1 MNQVNWSPLL
11 VELLEVTYCCSST
24 SALIPEQ
31 LNSSYS
37 LGVSTTLASLTL
49 MHLDVVSTA
58 SIAYIDMDRTN
69 RFHRHFYIQCPNLL
83 FTIPLQFWL
92 KAPLNALQHSGAFL

>member
-1 MNQVNWSPLL
+1 MNQANWSPLL

-31 LNSSYS
+31 LNSRYS

-69 RFHRHFYIQCPNLL
+69 SFHRHFYIQCPNLV
-83 FTIPLQFWL
+83 FTIRIKLCLEVFV
-92 KAPLNALQHSGAFL
+92 HFLRGISAK

>member
-1 MNQVNWSPLL
+1 MNQANWSPLL

-24 SALIPEQ
+24 SVLIPEQ

-49 MHLDVVSTA
+49 MYLDVVSTA

-69 RFHRHFYIQCPNLL
+69 RFHRHFYIQCPNLVSTIRIKFCLEL
-83 FTIPLQFWL
+83 FVHCLRGISA
-92 KAPLNALQHSGAFL
+92 K